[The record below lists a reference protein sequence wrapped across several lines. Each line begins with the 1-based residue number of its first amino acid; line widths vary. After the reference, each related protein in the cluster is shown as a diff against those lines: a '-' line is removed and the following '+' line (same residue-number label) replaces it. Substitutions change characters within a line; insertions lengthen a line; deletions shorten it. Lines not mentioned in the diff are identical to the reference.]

1 MGLIS
6 LLLLTALPMPYSTC
20 TKRVWTTAKEIGV
33 DVTIVP
39 VDLAKGAH
47 KDPAYIENYHPFG
60 IIPVL
65 EVGPD
70 EDGTKIYES
79 RAIARYLVAK
89 YGKGSPLLP
98 AASDAK
104 AYGLF
109 EQAASIEYSSFDPSA
124 SGLAFER
131 VFGPMRGL
139 EPNKDLVKKYVDTLD
154 AKLDGYERILAKQKY
169 LTFTLADLFHLPY
182 GKMVY
187 DLEPQL
193 FSKREHL
200 KNFTG
205 GGKTFLLVLL
215 GRRLRNSSSKQ
226 CRRSRLTIA
235 SRKRKRVNVEC
246 TNMGAVDRSL
256 WRRTSPDL
264 GVGLPCGYSRNHDC

>member
-1 MGLIS
+1 MVTVKLYG
-6 LLLLTALPMPYSTC
+6 MPYSTC

-65 EVGPD
+65 ED

-169 LTFTLADLFHLPY
+169 LAGDTFTLADLFHLPY

-200 KNFTG
+200 K
-205 GGKTFLLVLL
+205 KWWEDISA
-215 GRRLRNSSSKQ
+215 RSSWQEAQKLQ
-226 CRRSRLTIA
+226 L
-235 SRKRKRVNVEC
+235 
-246 TNMGAVDRSL
+246 
-256 WRRTSPDL
+256 
-264 GVGLPCGYSRNHDC
+264 